1 MSEQG
6 EKKQTGKGIL
16 VIGIIA
22 IVVVAVLIGIII
34 FLVVSQNKSAEKTEE
49 KRQVLVTEDNVEEV
63 LEDLVEQNEEM
74 SPVAEGYYTVTMS
87 TTWHFNSGSEAAEDS
102 YVENVESNLNDVY
115 FDIVMEEDESQV
127 LYRSPVIPRGGV
139 LKNITLDKRLDAGR
153 HEAVCIYS
161 LLDENQNPIS
171 EVRVSVHLDVEN

>member
-63 LEDLVEQNEEM
+63 VKELIEQDEAEETA
-74 SPVAEGYYTVTMS
+74 PGYYTVTM
-87 TTWHFNSGSEAAEDS
+87 TFDWHFKSGDEASYDA
-102 YVENVESNLNDVY
+102 YVENAEGNTNDVY
-115 FDIVMEEDESQV
+115 FDIVDREDESQV
-127 LYRSPVIPRGGV
+127 WYSSPVIPRGGV
-139 LKNITLDKRLDAGR
+139 LKDIKLDRKLDAGQYS
-153 HEAVCIYS
+153 AVCIYH
-161 LLDENQNPIS
+161 LVDENQNPLS
-171 EVRVSVHLDVEN
+171 EVRMGLSIIVEG

>member
-63 LEDLVEQNEEM
+63 VKELEEQEELEE
-74 SPVAEGYYTVTMS
+74 VAPGYYTVTMN
-87 TTWHFNSGSEAAEDS
+87 TTWHFASGNEAS
-102 YVENVESNLNDVY
+102 YDAVVLNVEKNTNDVY
-115 FDIVMEEDESQV
+115 FDIVMRDDESQV
-127 LYRSPVIPRGGV
+127 LYSSPVIPRGGQ
-139 LKNITLDKRLDAGR
+139 LDSITLDRVLDAGTYDT
-153 HEAVCIYS
+153 VVIYY
-161 LLDENQNPIS
+161 LIDEQQNVLS
-171 EVRVSVHLDVEN
+171 TLRVGLSIVVEG